1 MRLHFVLPG
10 VFTNNP
16 YPLGV
21 NGSLWTIPLEV
32 RCYVV
37 LALAGFFG
45 LMRSKSI
52 WLLII
57 AAFIAWFIVKSSP
70 DVTGKIHYG
79 RELSAFF
86 LVGSALFVLQ
96 SRWERRPMLWLLALS
111 AGAALV
117 WWAGWHY
124 TALLILLPF
133 TVIYAG
139 TRSTPVIQHFGRWG
153 DPSYGIY
160 LIAYPVQQTVIHF
173 LWPNLGFVGTMTL
186 ASAITVVLAYA
197 SWHGVE
203 KTALKFKPHKR

>member
-1 MRLHFVLPG
+1 M
-10 VFTNNP
+10 
-16 YPLGV
+16 
-21 NGSLWTIPLEV
+21 
-32 RCYVV
+32 V
-37 LALAGFFG
+37 LALAGFWSDA
-45 LMRSKSI
+45 LKIYR
-52 WLLII
+52 LLII
-57 AAFIAWFIVKSSP
+57 GLHRWFIVKSSP

-139 TRSTPVIQHFGRWG
+139 TRSTPLSSILAAGVIRLME
-153 DPSYGIY
+153 S
-160 LIAYPVQQTVIHF
+160 T
-173 LWPNLGFVGTMTL
+173 
-186 ASAITVVLAYA
+186 
-197 SWHGVE
+197 
-203 KTALKFKPHKR
+203 